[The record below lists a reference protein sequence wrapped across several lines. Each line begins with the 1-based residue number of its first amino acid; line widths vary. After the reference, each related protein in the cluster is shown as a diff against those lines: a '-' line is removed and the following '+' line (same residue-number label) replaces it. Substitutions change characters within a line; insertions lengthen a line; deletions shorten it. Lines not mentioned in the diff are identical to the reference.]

1 MAFHYS
7 KAVPWG
13 RSFEEYVR
21 MFALSEDDLK
31 KSTLGCA
38 DGPASFNAGMAKR
51 GRCAISCDPIYGLTA
66 SQIKER
72 IDATY
77 EDVIAQTRQNRDR
90 FVWDR
95 IGSVEDLGRIR
106 LNAMTEFLEDYE
118 RGAREGRYVAAQ
130 LPELPFAAGTFE
142 LAVCSHFLF
151 LYSDILPLWFHEQSI
166 DGLLRVAR
174 EVRIFPLLTYNGD
187 ACEFVEPI
195 VERFTKAGRTVSLEQ
210 VPYEFQRGGNKMMKI
225 V

>member
-1 MAFHYS
+1 
-7 KAVPWG
+7 
-13 RSFEEYVR
+13 
-21 MFALSEDDLK
+21 
-31 KSTLGCA
+31 
-38 DGPASFNAGMAKR
+38 
-51 GRCAISCDPIYGLTA
+51 
-66 SQIKER
+66 
-72 IDATY
+72 
-77 EDVIAQTRQNRDR
+77 
-90 FVWDR
+90 
-95 IGSVEDLGRIR
+95 
-106 LNAMTEFLEDYE
+106 
-118 RGAREGRYVAAQ
+118 
-130 LPELPFAAGTFE
+130 LPFAAGTFE

-210 VPYEFQRGGNKMMKI
+210 VPYEFQRGGNKVMKI